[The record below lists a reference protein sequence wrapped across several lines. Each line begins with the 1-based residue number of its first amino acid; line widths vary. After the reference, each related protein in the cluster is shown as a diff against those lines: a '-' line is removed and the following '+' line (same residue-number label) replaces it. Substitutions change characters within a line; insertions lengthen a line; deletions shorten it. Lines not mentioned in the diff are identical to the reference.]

1 MVSWNYLTE
10 FFLLSVVFTSTS
22 AASQSYWSPPRG
34 FWGFKKSGIVER
46 LFGVRYSDFIPEF
59 QFSSADKNSL
69 GGFEH
74 LSTYRSLIAFQS
86 GQKNIFVL
94 QDTPWSSLFVQNAF
108 LQYLILKFPENSKN
122 FKNTR
127 FPYYLS
133 VPLQFFSFLF
143 YFDRKKP

>member
-1 MVSWNYLTE
+1 ME
-10 FFLLSVVFTSTS
+10 LLDRVFPSFC
-22 AASQSYWSPPRG
+22 G
-34 FWGFKKSGIVER
+34 FHIYFRSKPIILEPTARVLGFKKSGVVER

-59 QFSSADKNSL
+59 QFFSADKNSL

-86 GQKNIFVL
+86 GQRNIFVL

-143 YFDRKKP
+143 YLDRKK